1 MQKLVKKTLHY
12 ETIMPV
18 EAYEGEEK
26 KDEMMEDI
34 YFWTFWGATLTVAT
48 IPYAGPYAA
57 AAMPVVDHYYHD
69 EMVDG
74 LQGVL
79 ETTFDQAAAE
89 AQAGEAIRE
98 LVGDGVQAV
107 GDAIVGTLEGLEGYE
122 PTSGPL
128 QPVH

>member
-12 ETIMPV
+12 ETIMPI

-89 AQAGEAIRE
+89 AQAGEAVRE
-98 LVGDGVQAV
+98 LASDASEAIMEGIIDFVSDIDLDDPIVQQY
-107 GDAIVGTLEGLEGYE
+107 GE
-122 PTSGPL
+122 
-128 QPVH
+128 

>member
-1 MQKLVKKTLHY
+1 MQKLVKRKMHY

-26 KDEMMEDI
+26 DELMEEI
-34 YFWTFWGATLTVAT
+34 YFWTFWGATAVVAT

-57 AAMPVVDHYYHD
+57 AAMPIADHYYHD

-74 LQGVL
+74 LQGTL

-89 AQAGEAIRE
+89 AQAGEAVRE
-98 LVGDGVQAV
+98 LAGDASEAIMEGFIDWSSDIDYDDPIVQAY
-107 GDAIVGTLEGLEGYE
+107 GE
-122 PTSGPL
+122 
-128 QPVH
+128 

>member
-26 KDEMMEDI
+26 DEVMEEI
-34 YFWTFWGATLTVAT
+34 YFWTLWGASVAAAS
-48 IPYAGPYAA
+48 IPSVGPYAGPALHIA
-57 AAMPVVDHYYHD
+57 DHYYHD
-69 EMVDG
+69 EMVDA
-74 LQGVL
+74 LQGTL

-98 LVGDGVQAV
+98 LAGDANEAIMEGFIDWSSDIDYDDPIVQAY
-107 GDAIVGTLEGLEGYE
+107 GE
-122 PTSGPL
+122 
-128 QPVH
+128 

>member
-1 MQKLVKKTLHY
+1 MQKLVKRKMHY

-18 EAYEGEEK
+18 EAYEGETK
-26 KDEMMEDI
+26 MDGLMDMEEI
-34 YFWTFWGATLTVAT
+34 YFWTFWGATATVAT
-48 IPYAGPYAA
+48 IPYVGPYAA
-57 AAMPVVDHYYHD
+57 SAMPIVDHYYHD

-98 LVGDGVQAV
+98 LASDASEAIMEGFIDWSSDIDYDDPIVQAY
-107 GDAIVGTLEGLEGYE
+107 GE
-122 PTSGPL
+122 
-128 QPVH
+128 